1 MERIKILAVKW
12 GIAAAMTAAVS
23 AMACGCFAGRGEQ
36 DPGIGTESLSG
47 IDGGQAV
54 TASRQPAASGQGGAP
69 EYVDDF
75 YNAVNHVT
83 LSGWEIPG
91 DQPEIS
97 WFSKVREENYNKVND
112 IIQQASSGTG
122 KEDGRA
128 EAERKTA
135 ERKAAERRK
144 AERRTSERNTA
155 GPRSPPVTEKTA
167 TGRTS
172 AP

>member
-75 YNAVNHVT
+75 YNAVYHVR
-83 LSGWEIPG
+83 LSCWEIPV
-91 DQPEIS
+91 S
-97 WFSKVREENYNKVND
+97 LS
-112 IIQQASSGTG
+112 
-122 KEDGRA
+122 
-128 EAERKTA
+128 
-135 ERKAAERRK
+135 
-144 AERRTSERNTA
+144 
-155 GPRSPPVTEKTA
+155 
-167 TGRTS
+167 
-172 AP
+172 

>member
-91 DQPEIS
+91 DQPET
-97 WFSKVREENYNKVND
+97 WTVAWYTDKMEAVQNH
-112 IIQQASSGTG
+112 IQSSLLPQFPHRPGQRLHWQ
-122 KEDGRA
+122 GRM
-128 EAERKTA
+128 RL
-135 ERKAAERRK
+135 
-144 AERRTSERNTA
+144 
-155 GPRSPPVTEKTA
+155 P
-167 TGRTS
+167 S
-172 AP
+172 AFPAF